1 MMERNA
7 DLKGIRVLVV
17 EDDRDTRQMLA
28 FIFKQRGAAVVA
40 AGSFDEAVRVYQE
53 IEPSVLVSDIGMPD
67 FNGYA
72 LITRIREEDKKLGRL
87 TPAIALTAYTSDA
100 DRQQALSAGFQKYVG
115 KPFEP
120 SRLIEAVV
128 DLVQPQSADYKLE

>member
-1 MMERNA
+1 MMERN
-7 DLKGIRVLVV
+7 DGLKGIRVLVV
-17 EDDRDTRQMLA
+17 EDERDTRQILA
-28 FIFKQRGAAVVA
+28 FIFEQSGAAVVA
-40 AGSFDEAVRVYQE
+40 ASSFDEALKVYQE

-87 TPAIALTAYTSDA
+87 TPAIALTAYSSDA
-100 DRQQALSAGFQKYVG
+100 DRQHALAAGFQKYVS

-120 SRLIEAVV
+120 ARLIEAVL
-128 DLVQPQSADYKLE
+128 DLVRPQSAD

>member
-1 MMERNA
+1 MMERN
-7 DLKGIRVLVV
+7 DGLKGIRVLVV
-17 EDDRDTRQMLA
+17 EDERDTRQILA
-28 FIFKQRGAAVVA
+28 FILEQSGAAVVA
-40 AGSFDEAVRVYQE
+40 ASSFDEALKVYQE
-53 IEPSVLVSDIGMPD
+53 IEPSVLVSDIAMPD

-72 LITRIREEDKKLGRL
+72 LITRIREEDKKRGRL

-120 SRLIEAVV
+120 ARLIEAIL
-128 DLVQPQSADYKLE
+128 DLVRPQSAD

>member
-1 MMERNA
+1 MMEHNA

-17 EDDRDTRQMLA
+17 EDDGDTRQMLA
-28 FIFKQRGAAVVA
+28 FIFKQSGAVVVA

-53 IEPSVLVSDIGMPD
+53 IEPNVLVSDIGMPD

-100 DRQQALSAGFQKYVG
+100 DRQQALSSGFQKYVG

-120 SRLIEAVV
+120 ARLIEAVL
-128 DLVQPQSADYKLE
+128 DLVRPHFAD

>member
-1 MMERNA
+1 MMERN
-7 DLKGIRVLVV
+7 DGLKGIRVLVV
-17 EDDRDTRQMLA
+17 EDERDTRQILA
-28 FIFKQRGAAVVA
+28 FILEQNGAAVVA
-40 AGSFDEAVRVYQE
+40 ASSFDEALKVYQE

-100 DRQQALSAGFQKYVG
+100 DREQALSAGFQKYVG

-120 SRLIEAVV
+120 ARLIEAVV
-128 DLVQPQSADYKLE
+128 DLVRPKSAD

>member
-1 MMERNA
+1 MMERN
-7 DLKGIRVLVV
+7 DGLKGIRVLVV
-17 EDDRDTRQMLA
+17 EDERDTRQILT
-28 FIFKQRGAAVVA
+28 FIFEQSGAAVVA
-40 AGSFDEAVRVYQE
+40 ASSFDEALKVYQE

-72 LITRIREEDKKLGRL
+72 LITRIREEDKKRGRL

-100 DRQQALSAGFQKYVG
+100 DRQQALSAGFQKYVS

-120 SRLIEAVV
+120 ARLIEAVL
-128 DLVQPQSADYKLE
+128 DLVRPQSAD